1 MTEALTTEAL
11 ARYDLA
17 ISPKRTITISIDVN
31 PSDVELALATNA
43 ASLRSAT
50 LVGLLAALVVHD
62 AAEAESLAD
71 RKICRLSSRSLHRPR
86 SGERANKRP

>member
-1 MTEALTTEAL
+1 MTETL

-17 ISPKRTITISIDVN
+17 ISPKHAITISIDVY

-62 AAEAESLAD
+62 AAEAETPAG
-71 RKICRLSSRSLHRPR
+71 RKIRRLSPRSLHRPR
-86 SGERANKRP
+86 GGDRAKKRP

>member
-1 MTEALTTEAL
+1 MIEAVT
-11 ARYDLA
+11 RYDLA
-17 ISPKRTITISIDVN
+17 ISPKQAITICIDVN

-62 AAEAESLAD
+62 ADEAESPAD
-71 RKICRLSSRSLHRPR
+71 TKIRRASPRSLQRPR
-86 SGERANKRP
+86 GGERAKKRP

>member
-1 MTEALTTEAL
+1 MTEALTTEAVT
-11 ARYDLA
+11 RYDLA
-17 ISPKRTITISIDVN
+17 ISPKQAITICIDVN

-62 AAEAESLAD
+62 APDAASPAD
-71 RKICRLSSRSLHRPR
+71 RKIRRPSSKSLHRPR
-86 SGERANKRP
+86 SGERAKKRP

>member
-1 MTEALTTEAL
+1 MTEAL

-17 ISPKRTITISIDVN
+17 ISPKRAITISIDVN

-62 AAEAESLAD
+62 AAEAESAAD
-71 RKICRLSSRSLHRPR
+71 RKIRRPSPRSLHRPR
-86 SGERANKRP
+86 GGDRAKKRP